1 MTLRT
6 LLRFLFGQRQAILR
20 IAETPNAVWLGLLL
34 VLSAAFAREYDGED
48 LLHAPWHVGLPLAA
62 SVVTSSLLFGLVWL
76 VSRGARP
83 AWKDL
88 PRGFQSFLGVYWMTA
103 PLAWL
108 YAIPVER
115 FWSAADATAANLW
128 LLGLVAAWRVLLMVR
143 VVTILY
149 GASVWQ
155 AGCLVMLFADAVALA
170 ILRLTPLP
178 VFSIMGGIRLS
189 ESEQM
194 IQGTTLLIG
203 LCGVLSFPVWFL
215 GTAVVA
221 YRKRLTWQ
229 TATAAASC
237 DRRVAASAWAVGVLS
252 LLIWIPVLP
261 LTQPEQQLRH
271 AVERDLREGNIYQA
285 LATMSA
291 HPRDAF
297 PPHWDPPP
305 RIGYGERQPPILDVV
320 EVALAMDADPWVVD
334 VFMEKLRSLAG
345 RSYGPL
351 YFLSNLSDEEFDRY
365 LSVLEQLPADSEIID
380 EQREAL
386 ERQADEESQR
396 TAAQRDRLRGLLQR
410 GDILGPVRKPSSR

>member
-62 SVVTSSLLFGLVWL
+62 SVVTSSLLFSLVWL

-83 AWKDL
+83 AWNDL

-115 FWSAADATAANLW
+115 FLSAADATAANLW

-143 VVTILY
+143 VVSVLY
-149 GASVWQ
+149 GARGWQ
-155 AGCLVMLFADAVALA
+155 AVCLVMLFADAVALA

-189 ESEQM
+189 DSEQM
-194 IQGTTLLIG
+194 IRSTAYLIG
-203 LCGVLSFPVWFL
+203 VFGILTLPVWL
-215 GTAVVA
+215 VGTVMVA

-229 TATAAASC
+229 TAVAAASS
-237 DRRVAASAWAVGVLS
+237 DRRVAPSAWIAGVLS
-252 LLIWIPVLP
+252 LLIWIPILP

-320 EVALAMDADPWVVD
+320 EAVLATDAEPWVVE
-334 VFMEKLRSLAG
+334 VFMEKLRSFAG
-345 RSYGPL
+345 RAYGTF
-351 YFLSNLSDEEFDRY
+351 YFLANMSNEEFDRY
-365 LSVLEQLPADSEIID
+365 LTVLEQLPADSEIID

-386 ERQADEESQR
+386 ERQADEDAKR
-396 TAAQRDRLRGLLQR
+396 TPAQRDRLRELLQR
-410 GDILGPVRKPSSR
+410 GEGLGGGS